1 MATLKQ
7 RVGKVL
13 FSRLPVSRH
22 VFDHVRLELNAMYV
36 RACHRLNPLYLS
48 RIRRLKAQR
57 GLLVNLGCGPF
68 GKPQGWVNLDL
79 HPIENVYLRT
89 DCRRGLPLADGSCRG
104 IHVEMFLEHLDPFDE
119 LPPFLREVRR
129 CLEPGGI
136 ARFIVPDGEAYL
148 RAYLAPGWDSL
159 NRISYGGEDWS
170 RQYPSKMD
178 AINHVFQQ
186 GYEHYGGWDFERL
199 AIVLAGAG
207 FADVRRVSFG
217 EGNFPG
223 GPIDREYHK
232 DGALY
237 VEAVK

>member
-48 RIRRLKAQR
+48 RIGRLKAQR

-89 DCRRGLPLADGSCRG
+89 VEKGQEGL
-104 IHVEMFLEHLDPFDE
+104 INK
-119 LPPFLREVRR
+119 EVQ
-129 CLEPGGI
+129 
-136 ARFIVPDGEAYL
+136 
-148 RAYLAPGWDSL
+148 
-159 NRISYGGEDWS
+159 N
-170 RQYPSKMD
+170 
-178 AINHVFQQ
+178 
-186 GYEHYGGWDFERL
+186 
-199 AIVLAGAG
+199 
-207 FADVRRVSFG
+207 FG
-217 EGNFPG
+217 PQVDHGLG
-223 GPIDREYHK
+223 K
-232 DGALY
+232 
-237 VEAVK
+237 